1 MEMKSRISESEW
13 VLMKILWNQA
23 PLTAKEILEQLP
35 QEIDWKENTV
45 KTLLSRLVQKSVLDY
60 EMSGRTYRYY
70 PIVDEGNC
78 VQAESKQFLNKVF
91 GGMTKALVASF
102 ITNESLNKEEIDE
115 LKNLL
120 DDKLK

>member
-102 ITNESLNKEEIDE
+102 ITNESLTKEEIDE

>member
-35 QEIDWKENTV
+35 REIDWKENTV

-102 ITNESLNKEEIDE
+102 ITNESLTKEEIDE